1 MTIETAT
8 AQPTFSKFLGIRI
21 VDIKPERVTAELAV
35 REEFKNRGGVMHG
48 GAVMAFADSLGGTA
62 ANANLREGQRTSTI
76 ESKTNFFAGIPI
88 GDTAHAEC
96 VPLHVGRS
104 TIVLQTRITRGDGKL
119 AAVVTQ
125 TQIVLEKEQGRL
137 VAEHSTRCSLRA
149 QARIVR
155 LDQHRAAFEDF
166 ERARERVLGQP
177 PHRFLGVKGQVRK
190 QDHVVHL
197 VERGHRMLACA
208 SVPG

>member
-1 MTIETAT
+1 VAFAAPLPFLAEDNVTIETAT

-125 TQIVLEKEQGRL
+125 TQIVL
-137 VAEHSTRCSLRA
+137 
-149 QARIVR
+149 ARK
-155 LDQHRAAFEDF
+155 D
-166 ERARERVLGQP
+166 
-177 PHRFLGVKGQVRK
+177 
-190 QDHVVHL
+190 
-197 VERGHRMLACA
+197 
-208 SVPG
+208 